1 MKKVFLIHGFNGS
14 PNSSWLPW
22 LMAELKKED
31 VYASSLAMPNPSE
44 PICTEWMKEIARHV
58 DQNKGD
64 DIYLVGHSLG
74 VAAILNYV
82 QSDMSGADIKGMVL
96 VSGRSIKSVNPKT
109 EGFYRDFDFTKIKKL
124 VGKIAVIHG
133 DTDERVPFANGE
145 KLANELGVSLI
156 TVKNGGHL
164 TGSEGWR
171 ALPQALEAL
180 RGMF

>member
-1 MKKVFLIHGFNGS
+1 MKKVFLVHGFNGS

-22 LMAELKKED
+22 LMGELKKED
-31 VYASSLAMPNPSE
+31 VYACSLAMPNPSE
-44 PICTEWMKEIARHV
+44 PICLDWVNEIARHV
-58 DQNKGD
+58 DQNKSD

-82 QSDMSGADIKGMVL
+82 QSDVVSTTIKGVVL
-96 VSGRSIKSVNPKT
+96 VSGRCIKSSNPQT
-109 EGFYRDFDFTKIKKL
+109 EGFYGDFNFAKIKQSI
-124 VGKIAVIHG
+124 GKITVIHG

-145 KLANELGVSLI
+145 KLASELGVSLI
-156 TVKNGGHL
+156 TIKNGGHL

-171 ALPQALEAL
+171 ALPQALDAL